1 MKKTLKLT
9 LWTILV
15 VLVAIQFVPVDRTNP
30 ESDKDMDLFAVTNAP
45 KQVQDIMHN
54 SCYDCHSNQTIWPW
68 YSYVAPISFVLQE
81 HVVEGRDHL
90 NFSEWGSLDL
100 EDQLSALKHM
110 KKEIED
116 DGMPLSEYLM
126 LHGEA
131 KMTDDRKAAVLLW
144 IDGLLAQ

>member
-30 ESDKDMDLFAVTNAP
+30 ESDKDMDIFAVTNAP
-45 KQVQDIMHN
+45 KEVQDILHN
-54 SCYDCHSNQTIWPW
+54 SCYDCHSNQTTWPW

-100 EDQLSALKHM
+100 EDQISSLKHM
-110 KKEIED
+110 KKAIEND
-116 DGMPLSEYLM
+116 WMPLSEYLM

-131 KMTDDRKAAVLLW
+131 KMTDERKAAVLLW
-144 IDGLLAQ
+144 IDGLLSQ